1 MKIIFKRL
9 LGALGFYIAKKSTFH
24 QARIDAIGSLRNYLT
39 VNQLTAKEKSI
50 LSAACALLIENNG
63 EIPSQ
68 LGQDLF
74 ALAANS
80 KSRHGF
86 YVEIGG
92 GDPIRSSNTYLLQS
106 KYEWDGILVEPNPDF
121 VSSIVNLRS
130 ESNAPILVQ
139 KALAENTGKEYLLRA
154 GLLSTLDQFIEG
166 DAHSRQRKALL
177 KKHGL
182 IEVNTI
188 SPKEFVK
195 EYVAD
200 RMVNFLSVDT
210 EGAEMEIMSNWPFDL
225 CKPIVIC
232 VEHNDR
238 KWKSELDEL
247 ITSHGYSKVLVN
259 ISKFDSWFTLNQ

>member
-1 MKIIFKRL
+1 MKRL
-9 LGALGFYIAKKSTFH
+9 LGALGYSIVKKSTFW
-24 QARIDAIGSLRNYLT
+24 QLRIDAIGSLKNYLGA
-39 VNQLTAKEKSI
+39 NQLTSKEKTI
-50 LSAACALLIENNG
+50 LSAACVLLIENNG
-63 EIPSQ
+63 EIQSQ

-80 KSRHGF
+80 KSRRGF

-106 KYEWDGILVEPNPDF
+106 KYEWEGILVEPNPDF
-121 VSSIVNLRS
+121 ASSIVNLRS
-130 ESNAPILVQ
+130 GPNAPILVQ
-139 KALAENTGKEYLLRA
+139 KALAEKTGKEYLLRA
-154 GLLSTLDQFIEG
+154 GFLSTLDRFIEG
-166 DAHSRQRKALL
+166 DAHGRQRKVILE
-177 KKHGL
+177 KHGL
-182 IEVNTI
+182 IEVNTL
-188 SPKEFVK
+188 SPKEFVQG
-195 EYVAD
+195 YVAD
-200 RMVNFLSVDT
+200 RLVNFLSVDT